1 MAIMAPDDLNS
12 VALSL
17 CLQIIGSAVQ
27 HPGMS
32 MNACLGADLYN
43 YITIVLPLLSRTI
56 LAVLRKFEIK
66 PMYCK
71 SLQTC
76 LSCAP
81 PPTPLLQQWYITV
94 SLFCIFFPRSHL
106 KDAYK
111 TVRLTWLSA
120 PRDFISTALRSNHG
134 LDWGVTTYMKDCV
147 TQADSWPS
155 SLWLPW

>member
-27 HPGMS
+27 HPVCRT
-32 MNACLGADLYN
+32 MNACLGADLHN
-43 YITIVLPLLSRTI
+43 YITFVLPLLSRTI
-56 LAVLRKFEIK
+56 LAVLMKFEIK

-81 PPTPLLQQWYITV
+81 PPTPLLQQ
-94 SLFCIFFPRSHL
+94 
-106 KDAYK
+106 
-111 TVRLTWLSA
+111 
-120 PRDFISTALRSNHG
+120 
-134 LDWGVTTYMKDCV
+134 
-147 TQADSWPS
+147 
-155 SLWLPW
+155 